1 MPTAVRL
8 IALTFV
14 ALTAACS
21 RNPAGTAPAPA
32 PATAPAPAATPVAPP
47 TTPAVP
53 AATPAAPAPDPAPAT
68 GAVADVSGEWTWTTD
83 IGGQVIAGSM
93 SLTRSGTSYSGQVVP
108 DGMSAA
114 TVRTITINGDRIT
127 VVVDT
132 PDGTEAVVEATLTA
146 DRRAFSG
153 TLTYQ
158 GQTSSFSAR
167 RR

>member
-1 MPTAVRL
+1 MTTAVRL
-8 IALTFV
+8 SALALF

-21 RNPAGTAPAPA
+21 RNPATSAPAPA
-32 PATAPAPAATPVAPP
+32 PAPEATPVAPP
-47 TTPAVP
+47 TTPTVP
-53 AATPAAPAPDPAPAT
+53 AATPAAPAATPEAPAPAA
-68 GAVADVSGEWTWTTD
+68 GAAADVSGDWTWSTD

-93 SLTRSGTSYSGQVVP
+93 NLTRSGANYSGQVLP

-114 TVRTITINGDRIT
+114 TVRSITINGDRIT
-127 VVVDT
+127 IVVDT
-132 PDGTEAVVEATLTA
+132 PDGTEAVVDATLTA